1 MYIKTTRL
9 LEGARGSEG
18 LVVII
23 DVFRAFTCLPLL
35 YHLGAKGVILE
46 RDVER
51 AKKLRDEFPHS
62 LLVGEQNEVPIEGSE
77 IGNSPYRIL
86 KKRESLKG
94 KLVIHRS
101 TAGVVGVH
109 EALRNNTR
117 VLMSGFIN
125 AKATADAVKEVASS
139 EVTLV
144 AMGERGVSPA
154 PEDEACALYIHSLLE
169 PGVLY
174 DPLWHMEKILG
185 SYSYKKFFDPRRP
198 YLEPEDPIICLQ
210 RDLVPMA
217 LEAVRE
223 GDLVMAKPFPSDE
236 DRPISNGFKGF

>member
-1 MYIKTTRL
+1 M
-9 LEGARGSEG
+9 
-18 LVVII
+18 VII

-35 YHLGAKGVILE
+35 YHLGAKRVILE

-51 AKKLRDEFPHS
+51 AKRLMGEFPDS

-86 KKRESLKG
+86 KKRKSLKG

-117 VLMSGFIN
+117 VFMSGFIN
-125 AKATADAVKEVASS
+125 AKATADAVKKAAFL

-144 AMGERGVSPA
+144 AMGERGISPS

-174 DPLWHMEKILG
+174 DHFWHMEKILG
-185 SYSYKKFFDPRRP
+185 SYSYKKFFDPHRP

-210 RDLVPMA
+210 RDLVPLA

-223 GDLVMAKPFPSDE
+223 GDLVMAKPLPYDE
-236 DRPISNGFKGF
+236 DRPIGYDLMGF